1 VCSSDLGRD
10 KGKRMGRRS
19 EWGSPCKN
27 TTSRWRNFSKRIRK
41 SFHERWKSLK
51 ERIMDGVQ
59 LLFTLK
65 KLVELRRDDVVNG
78 MVSGVDNF
86 EKYQYMLGQIRTYHY
101 ILQEISN
108 LLKNKEPN
116 EDGNV
121 VKIKPQDHSPK
132 T

>member
-1 VCSSDLGRD
+1 
-10 KGKRMGRRS
+10 
-19 EWGSPCKN
+19 
-27 TTSRWRNFSKRIRK
+27 
-41 SFHERWKSLK
+41 
-51 ERIMDGVQ
+51 MDGVQ

-78 MVSGVDNF
+78 MITGVDNF

-121 VKIKPQDHSPK
+121 VKITPQDHSPK
-132 T
+132 I

>member
-1 VCSSDLGRD
+1 
-10 KGKRMGRRS
+10 
-19 EWGSPCKN
+19 
-27 TTSRWRNFSKRIRK
+27 
-41 SFHERWKSLK
+41 
-51 ERIMDGVQ
+51 MDGVQ

-116 EDGNV
+116 ENGNV
-121 VKIKPQDHSPK
+121 VKITPQDHTPK
-132 T
+132 I

>member
-1 VCSSDLGRD
+1 
-10 KGKRMGRRS
+10 
-19 EWGSPCKN
+19 
-27 TTSRWRNFSKRIRK
+27 
-41 SFHERWKSLK
+41 
-51 ERIMDGVQ
+51 MDGVQ

-78 MVSGVDNF
+78 LITGVDNF

>member
-1 VCSSDLGRD
+1 
-10 KGKRMGRRS
+10 
-19 EWGSPCKN
+19 
-27 TTSRWRNFSKRIRK
+27 
-41 SFHERWKSLK
+41 
-51 ERIMDGVQ
+51 MDGVQ

-116 EDGNV
+116 ENGNV
-121 VKIKPQDHSPK
+121 VKITPQDHSPK

>member
-1 VCSSDLGRD
+1 
-10 KGKRMGRRS
+10 
-19 EWGSPCKN
+19 
-27 TTSRWRNFSKRIRK
+27 
-41 SFHERWKSLK
+41 
-51 ERIMDGVQ
+51 MDGVQ

-78 MVSGVDNF
+78 MITGVDNF

-116 EDGNV
+116 ENGNV
-121 VKIKPQDHSPK
+121 VKITPQDHTPK

>member
-1 VCSSDLGRD
+1 
-10 KGKRMGRRS
+10 
-19 EWGSPCKN
+19 
-27 TTSRWRNFSKRIRK
+27 
-41 SFHERWKSLK
+41 
-51 ERIMDGVQ
+51 MDGLQ

-116 EDGNV
+116 ENGNV
-121 VKIKPQDHSPK
+121 VKITPQDHTPK
-132 T
+132 I

>member
-1 VCSSDLGRD
+1 
-10 KGKRMGRRS
+10 
-19 EWGSPCKN
+19 
-27 TTSRWRNFSKRIRK
+27 
-41 SFHERWKSLK
+41 
-51 ERIMDGVQ
+51 MDGVQ

-78 MVSGVDNF
+78 MVTGVDNF

>member
-1 VCSSDLGRD
+1 
-10 KGKRMGRRS
+10 
-19 EWGSPCKN
+19 
-27 TTSRWRNFSKRIRK
+27 
-41 SFHERWKSLK
+41 
-51 ERIMDGVQ
+51 MDGVQ

>member
-1 VCSSDLGRD
+1 
-10 KGKRMGRRS
+10 
-19 EWGSPCKN
+19 
-27 TTSRWRNFSKRIRK
+27 
-41 SFHERWKSLK
+41 
-51 ERIMDGVQ
+51 MDGLQ

-78 MVSGVDNF
+78 MVTGFDNF
-86 EKYQYMLGQIRTYHY
+86 EKYQYMFGQIRTYHY

>member
-1 VCSSDLGRD
+1 
-10 KGKRMGRRS
+10 
-19 EWGSPCKN
+19 
-27 TTSRWRNFSKRIRK
+27 
-41 SFHERWKSLK
+41 
-51 ERIMDGVQ
+51 MDGVQ

-78 MVSGVDNF
+78 MIGCVDNF

-116 EDGNV
+116 EDGNIV
-121 VKIKPQDHSPK
+121 TIKPQDHTTK
-132 T
+132 I

>member
-1 VCSSDLGRD
+1 
-10 KGKRMGRRS
+10 
-19 EWGSPCKN
+19 
-27 TTSRWRNFSKRIRK
+27 
-41 SFHERWKSLK
+41 
-51 ERIMDGVQ
+51 MDGVQ

-78 MVSGVDNF
+78 MVTGVDNF

-121 VKIKPQDHSPK
+121 VKITPQDHSPK

>member
-1 VCSSDLGRD
+1 
-10 KGKRMGRRS
+10 
-19 EWGSPCKN
+19 
-27 TTSRWRNFSKRIRK
+27 
-41 SFHERWKSLK
+41 
-51 ERIMDGVQ
+51 MDGVQ

-78 MVSGVDNF
+78 LITGVDNF

-121 VKIKPQDHSPK
+121 VKIKTEDNPPK
-132 T
+132 I

>member
-1 VCSSDLGRD
+1 
-10 KGKRMGRRS
+10 
-19 EWGSPCKN
+19 
-27 TTSRWRNFSKRIRK
+27 
-41 SFHERWKSLK
+41 
-51 ERIMDGVQ
+51 MDGVQ

-78 MVSGVDNF
+78 MITGVDNF

-121 VKIKPQDHSPK
+121 VTIKPQDHTTK
-132 T
+132 N

>member
-1 VCSSDLGRD
+1 
-10 KGKRMGRRS
+10 
-19 EWGSPCKN
+19 
-27 TTSRWRNFSKRIRK
+27 
-41 SFHERWKSLK
+41 
-51 ERIMDGVQ
+51 MDGVQ

-78 MVSGVDNF
+78 LITGVDNF

-121 VKIKPQDHSPK
+121 IKINPEDNSTKD
-132 T
+132 